1 MFIFEELIFN
11 FNKLNFK
18 VKDVFK
24 YFEYINIKML
34 IFVSNLLLD
43 FDVGVV
49 WKLYLKMLD
58 LLFFKIKNMI
68 KLCFVNLVFLLLL
81 LSIL

>member
-24 YFEYINIKML
+24 YFEYINFKIL

-49 WKLYLKMLD
+49 
-58 LLFFKIKNMI
+58 
-68 KLCFVNLVFLLLL
+68 
-81 LSIL
+81 